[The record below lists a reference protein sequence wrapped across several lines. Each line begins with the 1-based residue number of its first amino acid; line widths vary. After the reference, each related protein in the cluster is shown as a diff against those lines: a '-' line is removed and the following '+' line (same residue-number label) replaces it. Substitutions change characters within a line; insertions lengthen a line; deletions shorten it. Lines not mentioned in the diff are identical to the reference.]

1 MTNKKTVRCDEC
13 GRQVKQTI
21 QCIPGC
27 DMWLCVDCT
36 ISSPKHDS
44 NRGEHWEML
53 AKSHNIDLSEFDEFL

>member
-1 MTNKKTVRCDEC
+1 MW
-13 GRQVKQTI
+13 RQVKQTI

-27 DMWLCVDCT
+27 DMWLCVDSS